1 MLLVSDSTVV
11 HDMSYKIAYNI
22 TSWLPFVVVAIIA
35 IAIINHRI
43 NGVVGIF
50 WRRLVLVGVLRL
62 FFKKVSTCLLIRLF

>member
-35 IAIINHRI
+35 IAIINKQ
-43 NGVVGIF
+43 
-50 WRRLVLVGVLRL
+50 RRN
-62 FFKKVSTCLLIRLF
+62 K